1 MKVYFRS
8 LLLTAFSFLAI
19 NSYAQQH
26 KTSTKKAPAKKPVAG
41 LSASTAAGQKVYSQY
56 CISCHQAD
64 GGGVQHMNPP
74 LIKTTY
80 VLGDKSKIIKIV
92 LNGFSE
98 DVDINGDSYSNTM
111 PSFDMLKDQE
121 IADVLTYVRNS
132 FTNKASA
139 VKISEVTPLRGK
151 K

>member
-1 MKVYFRS
+1 MTILRVFA
-8 LLLTAFSFLAI
+8 LTAFCIAAI
-19 NSYAQQH
+19 SSYAQH
-26 KTSTKKAPAKKPVAG
+26 KTTKTAVKPKAT
-41 LSASTAAGQKVYSQY
+41 LSASIAAGQKVYSQY

-80 VLGDKSKIIKIV
+80 VLGDKGRIIKIV

-98 DVDINGDSYSNTM
+98 DVDINGESYSNTM
-111 PSFDMLKDQE
+111 PSFDNLKDQE

-139 VKISEVTPLRGK
+139 VKVSEVTALRK
-151 K
+151 KK

>member
-1 MKVYFRS
+1 MTVYFRS
-8 LLLTAFSFLAI
+8 LLLIAFCFLAI
-19 NSYAQQH
+19 GSYAQQH
-26 KTSTKKAPAKKPVAG
+26 KKTAAKKPAAS
-41 LSASTAAGQKVYSQY
+41 LSSSIAAGQKVYMQY
-56 CISCHQAD
+56 CVSCHQVD

-92 LNGFSE
+92 LHGFSE

-139 VKISEVTPLRGK
+139 VKVSEVTALRGK